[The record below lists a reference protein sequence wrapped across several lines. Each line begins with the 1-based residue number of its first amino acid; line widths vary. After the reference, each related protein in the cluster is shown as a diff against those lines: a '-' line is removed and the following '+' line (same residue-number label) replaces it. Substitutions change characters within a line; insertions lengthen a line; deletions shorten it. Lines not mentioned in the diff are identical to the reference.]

1 MYGWIYISYIS
12 HIYISYI
19 SHIYIYISYIYRPV
33 ANGGGGEDPPCP
45 IKIISILPKLK
56 SMSFDAML

>member
-1 MYGWIYISYIS
+1 MYVYIYVCMDIYI
-12 HIYISYI
+12 IYI
-19 SHIYIYISYIYRPV
+19 IYIYISYIYRPV

>member
-1 MYGWIYISYIS
+1 MYGYIY
-12 HIYISYI
+12 HIY
-19 SHIYIYISYIYRPV
+19 HIYIYIYKSYIYRPV
-33 ANGGGGEDPPCP
+33 ANGGGGRTPPCP